1 MGKIL
6 GTPMPGA
13 PVLERV
19 GRIVLGLLD
28 ETGRLV
34 LLLLSTLRWVVLG
47 RLEVR
52 QTIRQMEQI
61 GVSSLPIVL
70 VTGTFAGAV
79 LAFQTAKQLL
89 AFGVPGLVGGLVAL
103 SLAREAAPVFTGIT
117 TAGRSGSGIA
127 AEIGTMAVT
136 EQLDA
141 LRVMATNPVRF
152 LVVPRVLA
160 GLLMLPLLTLFAN
173 AAGLIGGG
181 IVAVVSGVG
190 TDTYLSSV
198 QRFLTPADLTGGMAK
213 AAVFGVIISLVGSRR
228 GLDAD
233 GGAAGVGRATT
244 AAVVTAI
251 VLILI
256 FNYVLDV
263 LLF

>member
-1 MGKIL
+1 
-6 GTPMPGA
+6 MPRA

-19 GRIVLGLLD
+19 GRVVLGLL
-28 ETGRLV
+28 EQTGRLV
-34 LLLLSTLRWVVLG
+34 LLLLATLRWLARG
-47 RLEVR
+47 RLEAR

-103 SLAREAAPVFTGIT
+103 SLAREAAPVFTAVT

-160 GLLMLPLLTLFAN
+160 GFLMMPLLTLFAN
-173 AAGLIGGG
+173 VAGLAGGG
-181 IVAVVSGVG
+181 IVAAISGVPPA
-190 TDTYLSSV
+190 TYVGSV
-198 QRFLTPADLTGGMAK
+198 QRFLTPGDLTGGMAK
-213 AAVFGVIISLVGSRR
+213 AAVFGLIITLVGSRR
-228 GLDAD
+228 GLDTD

-244 AAVVTAI
+244 AAVVTAT

-256 FNYVLDV
+256 MNYVLDV
-263 LLF
+263 ALF

>member
-1 MGKIL
+1 
-6 GTPMPGA
+6 MPGA
-13 PVLERV
+13 PVLEWF
-19 GRIVLGLLD
+19 GRLVLGLLD
-28 ETGRLV
+28 DTGRLV
-34 LLLLSTLRWVVLG
+34 RLLLSTLRWLVRG
-47 RLEVR
+47 RLEAR

-70 VTGTFAGAV
+70 VTGVFSGAV

-103 SLAREAAPVFTGIT
+103 SLAREAAPVFTAVA
-117 TAGRSGSGIA
+117 TAGRSGAGIA

-173 AAGLIGGG
+173 LAGLIGGG
-181 IVAVVSGVG
+181 IVAALSGVE
-190 TDTYLSSV
+190 TVTFVTSV
-198 QRFLTPADLTGGMAK
+198 QRFLTPSDLTAGMAK
-213 AAVFGVIISLVGSRR
+213 GAVFGIIITLVGSRH
-228 GLDAD
+228 GLDTN
-233 GGAAGVGRATT
+233 GGAAGVGRSAT
-244 AAVVTAI
+244 AAVVTATI
-251 VLILI
+251 LILVLNL
-256 FNYVLDV
+256 FLDV

>member
-1 MGKIL
+1 
-6 GTPMPGA
+6 MPGA
-13 PVLERV
+13 PVLEWV

-28 ETGRLV
+28 DTGRLV
-34 LLLLSTLRWVVLG
+34 RLLASILRWLLRG
-47 RLEVR
+47 RFEAR

-70 VTGTFAGAV
+70 VTGVFAGAV

-103 SLAREAAPVFTGIT
+103 SLAREAAPVFTAVT
-117 TAGRSGSGIA
+117 AAGRSGSGIA

-160 GLLMLPLLTLFAN
+160 GVLMLPLLTLFAN
-173 AAGLIGGG
+173 VAGLVGGG
-181 IVAVVSGVG
+181 IVAALTGVESATFVG
-190 TDTYLSSV
+190 SV
-198 QRFLTPADLTGGMAK
+198 QRFLTPSDLVRGMAK
-213 AAVFGVIISLVGSRR
+213 AAVFGIIITLVGSRQ
-228 GLDAD
+228 GLDTD

-244 AAVVTAI
+244 ASVVTAI
-251 VLILI
+251 MLILI
-256 FNYVLDV
+256 LNLFLDV
-263 LLF
+263 LMF

>member
-1 MGKIL
+1 
-6 GTPMPGA
+6 MPGA

-34 LLLLSTLRWVVLG
+34 LLLFSTLRWLVRG
-47 RLEVR
+47 RLEAR

-89 AFGVPGLVGGLVAL
+89 AFGLPGLVGGLVAL
-103 SLAREAAPVFTGIT
+103 SLAREAAPVFTAVT

-152 LVVPRVLA
+152 LVVPRVVA

-173 AAGLIGGG
+173 VAGLVGGG
-181 IVAVVSGVG
+181 IVAAVSGVEG
-190 TDTYLSSV
+190 AVYAASV

-213 AAVFGVIISLVGSRR
+213 SAVFGVIITLVGSRR
-228 GLDAD
+228 GLDTD

-256 FNYVLDV
+256 LNYFLDIVL
-263 LLF
+263 F

>member
-1 MGKIL
+1 
-6 GTPMPGA
+6 MPGA
-13 PVLERV
+13 PVLEWV
-19 GRIVLGLLD
+19 GRTVLGLLED
-28 ETGRLV
+28 TGRLV
-34 LLLLSTLRWVVLG
+34 RLLLSTLRWLARG
-47 RLEVR
+47 RLEAR

-70 VTGTFAGAV
+70 VTGIFSGAV

-103 SLAREAAPVFTGIT
+103 SLAREAAPVFTAVA
-117 TAGRSGSGIA
+117 TAGRSGAGIA

-152 LVVPRVLA
+152 LVVPRVVA

-173 AAGLIGGG
+173 VAGLVGGG
-181 IVAVVSGVG
+181 IVAALSGVETTTFLG
-190 TDTYLSSV
+190 SV
-198 QRFLTPADLTGGMAK
+198 QRFLTPADLTAGMAK
-213 AAVFGVIISLVGSRR
+213 GAVFGVIITLVGSRR
-228 GLDAD
+228 GLDTD
-233 GGAAGVGRATT
+233 GGAAGVGRAAT

-251 VLILI
+251 ILIL
-256 FNYVLDV
+256 VLNLFLDMV
-263 LLF
+263 LF

>member
-1 MGKIL
+1 MS
-6 GTPMPGA
+6 GA
-13 PVLERV
+13 PVLEWF

-28 ETGRLV
+28 DTGRLV
-34 LLLLSTLRWVVLG
+34 RLLLSTLRWLARG
-47 RLEVR
+47 RLEAR

-70 VTGTFAGAV
+70 VTGIFSGAV
-79 LAFQTAKQLL
+79 LAFQTARQLL

-103 SLAREAAPVFTGIT
+103 SLAREAAPVFTAVA
-117 TAGRSGSGIA
+117 TAGRSGAGIA

-173 AAGLIGGG
+173 VAGLVGGG
-181 IVAVVSGVG
+181 IVAALAGVE
-190 TDTYLSSV
+190 TVTFVTSV
-198 QRFLTPADLTGGMAK
+198 QRYLTPGDLTAGMAK
-213 AAVFGVIISLVGSRR
+213 GAVFGVIITLVGSRR
-228 GLDAD
+228 GLDTD
-233 GGAAGVGRATT
+233 GGAAGVGRAAT
-244 AAVVTAI
+244 AAAVTATI
-251 VLILI
+251 LILVLNL
-256 FNYVLDV
+256 FLDV

>member
-1 MGKIL
+1 MS
-6 GTPMPGA
+6 GA

-34 LLLLSTLRWVVLG
+34 LLLFSTFRWLARG
-47 RLEVR
+47 RLEAR

-103 SLAREAAPVFTGIT
+103 SLAREAAPVFTAIT

-173 AAGLIGGG
+173 LAGLVGGG
-181 IVAVVSGVG
+181 IVAAISGVESA
-190 TDTYLSSV
+190 TYVASV
-198 QRFLTPADLTGGMAK
+198 QRFLTPADLTGGMVK
-213 AAVFGVIISLVGSRR
+213 AAVFGVIITVVSSRR
-228 GLDAD
+228 GLDTD

-256 FNYVLDV
+256 LNYFLDI

>member
-1 MGKIL
+1 MS
-6 GTPMPGA
+6 GA
-13 PVLERV
+13 PVLEWF

-28 ETGRLV
+28 DTGRLV
-34 LLLLSTLRWVVLG
+34 RLLLSTLRWLARG
-47 RLEVR
+47 RLEAR

-70 VTGTFAGAV
+70 VTGIFSGAV
-79 LAFQTAKQLL
+79 LAFQTARQLL

-103 SLAREAAPVFTGIT
+103 SLAREAAPVFTAVA
-117 TAGRSGSGIA
+117 TAGRSGAGIA

-173 AAGLIGGG
+173 VAGLVGGG
-181 IVAVVSGVG
+181 IVAALAGVE
-190 TDTYLSSV
+190 TVTFVASV
-198 QRFLTPADLTGGMAK
+198 QRYLTPGDLTAGMAK
-213 AAVFGVIISLVGSRR
+213 GAVFGVIITLVGSRY
-228 GLDAD
+228 GLDTD
-233 GGAAGVGRATT
+233 GGAAGVGRAAT
-244 AAVVTAI
+244 AAAVTATI
-251 VLILI
+251 LILVLNL
-256 FNYVLDV
+256 FLDV

>member
-1 MGKIL
+1 
-6 GTPMPGA
+6 MPGV

-34 LLLLSTLRWVVLG
+34 LLLLSTLRWLTRG
-47 RLEVR
+47 RLEAR
-52 QTIRQMEQI
+52 ETIRQMEQI

-79 LAFQTAKQLL
+79 LAFQTAEQLL

-103 SLAREAAPVFTGIT
+103 SLAREAAPVFTAVT

-141 LRVMATNPVRF
+141 LRAMATNPVRF
-152 LVVPRVLA
+152 LVVPRVVA

-173 AAGLIGGG
+173 LAGLVGGG
-181 IVAVVSGVG
+181 IVAAISGVESA
-190 TDTYLSSV
+190 TYVASV

-213 AAVFGVIISLVGSRR
+213 AAVFGVIITVVSSRR
-228 GLDAD
+228 GLDTD

-256 FNYVLDV
+256 LNYFLDI

>member
-1 MGKIL
+1 MS
-6 GTPMPGA
+6 GA
-13 PVLERV
+13 PVLEWF

-28 ETGRLV
+28 DTGRLV
-34 LLLLSTLRWVVLG
+34 RLLLSTLRWLARG
-47 RLEVR
+47 RLEAR

-70 VTGTFAGAV
+70 VTGIFSGAV
-79 LAFQTAKQLL
+79 LAFQTARQLL

-103 SLAREAAPVFTGIT
+103 SLAREAAPVFTAVA
-117 TAGRSGSGIA
+117 TAGRSGAGIA

-173 AAGLIGGG
+173 VAGLVGGG
-181 IVAVVSGVG
+181 IVAALAGVE
-190 TDTYLSSV
+190 TVTFVTSV
-198 QRFLTPADLTGGMAK
+198 QRYLTPGDLTAGMAK
-213 AAVFGVIISLVGSRR
+213 GAVFGVIITLVGSRH
-228 GLDAD
+228 GLDTD
-233 GGAAGVGRATT
+233 GGAAGVGRAAT
-244 AAVVTAI
+244 AAAVTATI
-251 VLILI
+251 LILVL
-256 FNYVLDV
+256 NLVLDV

>member
-1 MGKIL
+1 MS
-6 GTPMPGA
+6 GA

-34 LLLLSTLRWVVLG
+34 LLLFSTFRWLARG
-47 RLEVR
+47 RLEAR

-103 SLAREAAPVFTGIT
+103 SLAREAAPVFTAIT

-173 AAGLIGGG
+173 VAGLVGGG
-181 IVAVVSGVG
+181 IVAAISGVESA
-190 TDTYLSSV
+190 TYFSSI
-198 QRFLTPADLTGGMAK
+198 QRFLTPSDLTGGLAK
-213 AAVFGVIISLVGSRR
+213 AAVFGVIITLVGSRR
-228 GLDAD
+228 GLDTD

-256 FNYVLDV
+256 LNFVLDIV
-263 LLF
+263 LF